1 MHSTEGYKTRQ
12 KNRRKEKIL
21 LRWLPI
27 LLPKVKDSFFFLNL
41 FPGISY
47 ASVGMHVFTQDH
59 VRIAVGS

>member
-21 LRWLPI
+21 LHWLPI
-27 LLPKVKDSFFFLNL
+27 LLPKVKDSFFKKNI

-47 ASVGMHVFTQDH
+47 ASVGIHMYTQDH